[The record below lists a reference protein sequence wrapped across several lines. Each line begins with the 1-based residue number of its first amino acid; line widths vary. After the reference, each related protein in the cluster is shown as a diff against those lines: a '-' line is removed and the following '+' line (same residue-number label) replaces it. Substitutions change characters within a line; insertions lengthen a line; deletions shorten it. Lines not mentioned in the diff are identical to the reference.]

1 MLILHLVLPHGATR
15 AFPVNQPHVTLGRRE
30 DCTFRVPLPEVSREH
45 CRLHTDYLDG
55 SVHLKDLGSANGTC
69 VNFKRVREA
78 VLSPGDVI
86 SVGPAR
92 FIVAIGERPD
102 GDAIAQKARRLS
114 GPRLAEPEL
123 SDSVADEGPI
133 DLSQDSA
140 LNALGSAVAS
150 GASRSDR

>member
-1 MLILHLVLPHGATR
+1 MVVLHLVLPHGATR

-30 DCTFRVPLPEVSREH
+30 DCTFRVPLPDVSREH

-55 SVHLKDLGSANGTC
+55 SVHVKDLGSANGTY

-78 VLSPGDVI
+78 VLNPGDVL

-92 FIVAIGERPD
+92 FIVAIGDRP
-102 GDAIAQKARRLS
+102 GGGAIAARAQRLC
-114 GPRLAEPEL
+114 GPRLAEPDL
-123 SDSVADEGPI
+123 SDSAADEKPI

-140 LNALGSAVAS
+140 LNALGSAVAAGAPKS
-150 GASRSDR
+150 GR